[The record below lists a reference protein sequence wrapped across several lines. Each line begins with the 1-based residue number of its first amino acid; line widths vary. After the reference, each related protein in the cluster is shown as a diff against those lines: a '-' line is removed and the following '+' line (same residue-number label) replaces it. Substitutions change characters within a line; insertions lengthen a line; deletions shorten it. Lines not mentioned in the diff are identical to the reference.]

1 MGVGDWKLSQR
12 SFQAEHFRLKSCFQL
27 LLFLHVCPHHLNWQE
42 WFSLKIRIFVFKYL
56 CFSVMTARQRQ
67 FTGAAGTL
75 LTVPRSA
82 NKRTGPGNT
91 RRHARGPWEG
101 GTESEGGHTW
111 SEGGHTLN
119 QVLKLSQSVAD
130 SYCTE
135 ITIFC
140 GDSFGYW
147 GRWGICLKTWKVPTV
162 LFLESH
168 EKNLYKIE
176 TAPHIRALMF
186 APKRCIFGE
195 VCLLR
200 SYHELLWVHVLLIF
214 LQKKVLKSP
223 QFCWLLPIF
232 TKSIDIKSNSKMA
245 RDF

>member
-1 MGVGDWKLSQR
+1 MSTP
-12 SFQAEHFRLKSCFQL
+12 F
-27 LLFLHVCPHHLNWQE
+27 LNWQE
-42 WFSLKIRIFVFKYL
+42 WFSLKIRIFVLKYL

-82 NKRTGPGNT
+82 SKRTGPGNT

-168 EKNLYKIE
+168 KKKSLQNWNCPSYPSTDVCSKKMHFWRGLSAKI
-176 TAPHIRALMF
+176 L
-186 APKRCIFGE
+186 
-195 VCLLR
+195 
-200 SYHELLWVHVLLIF
+200 
-214 LQKKVLKSP
+214 
-223 QFCWLLPIF
+223 
-232 TKSIDIKSNSKMA
+232 
-245 RDF
+245 